1 MGRFLLPAT
10 ALVLVVTACGAGIKP
25 APRLAE
31 AAARRPSI
39 QALVAQRKRV
49 AVSEARSLLGHPN
62 G

>member
-10 ALVLVVTACGAGIKP
+10 ALVLVVTACGAGAEP

-31 AAARRPSI
+31 AGARR
-39 QALVAQRKRV
+39 VRR
-49 AVSEARSLLGHPN
+49 LLGHPN